1 MGRVAALGLLGVIRA
16 MSISEVA
23 RASASTW
30 TPAPPASESDLSVL
44 IQSVGFELP
53 SDYLDFLRFSDG
65 GYGSIPVDP
74 WCFDSL
80 WKATELAEFNRNY
93 QIPIYCPGFFGIGST
108 GGGDMFAFDMRGEQP
123 WPVVSIPC
131 IGMEAAA
138 ALPVAPDFR
147 SFVAMFGQKGNHDT

>member
-1 MGRVAALGLLGVIRA
+1 MLGITHT
-16 MSISEVA
+16 MSISELA

-30 TPAPPASESDLSVL
+30 TPAPPASEHVLSSL
-44 IQSVGFELP
+44 CQAVGFELP

-65 GYGSIPVDP
+65 GCGSIPVDP

-93 QIPIYCPGFFGIGST
+93 QIQIYCPGFFGIGST
-108 GGGDMFAFDMRGEQP
+108 GGGDMFAFDMRGEEP

-131 IGMEAAA
+131 IGMEPAA

-147 SFVAMFGQKGNHDT
+147 SFVAMFGQKGSRAA